1 MEQNFT
7 ICSPQELTNVS
18 SALAKLMQET
28 HKRVILLNGNLG
40 TGKTTFVKEFVSSKN
55 VDVEVDSP
63 TFSIVNDY
71 DLGSEII
78 HHFDLYRTNTIEEIE
93 DFGFW
98 DYIDSSNICFIEWP
112 DKIADL
118 LPQNQV
124 ITVDIK
130 LSLNQCREFTFYY

>member
-1 MEQNFT
+1 VEQKFI
-7 ICSPQELTNVS
+7 ICSPQELTKVS

-55 VDVEVDSP
+55 GDVEVDSP

-71 DLGSEII
+71 DLGNEII
-78 HHFDLYRTNTIEEIE
+78 HHFDLYRTNTVEEIE

-98 DYIDSSNICFIEWP
+98 DYIDSNNICFIEWP

>member
-63 TFSIVNDY
+63 TFSIVKRY
-71 DLGSEII
+71 I
-78 HHFDLYRTNTIEEIE
+78 HSCFCSGIKKTFL
-93 DFGFW
+93 
-98 DYIDSSNICFIEWP
+98 CFIRSNNSS
-112 DKIADL
+112 K
-118 LPQNQV
+118 V
-124 ITVDIK
+124 
-130 LSLNQCREFTFYY
+130 F

>member
-1 MEQNFT
+1 MDTMILSFSEYENDIQLVQTAEN
-7 ICSPQELTNVS
+7 IWESKDPELII
-18 SALAKLMQET
+18 ET
-28 HKRVILLNGNLG
+28 KGS
-40 TGKTTFVKEFVSSKN
+40 EAFVSK
-55 VDVEVDSP
+55 
-63 TFSIVNDY
+63 
-71 DLGSEII
+71 
-78 HHFDLYRTNTIEEIE
+78 NTIEEIE

>member
-1 MEQNFT
+1 
-7 ICSPQELTNVS
+7 V
-18 SALAKLMQET
+18 
-28 HKRVILLNGNLG
+28 
-40 TGKTTFVKEFVSSKN
+40 
-55 VDVEVDSP
+55 
-63 TFSIVNDY
+63 
-71 DLGSEII
+71 
-78 HHFDLYRTNTIEEIE
+78 EEIE

-98 DYIDSSNICFIEWP
+98 DYIDSNNICFIEWP